1 MSTPQPKP
9 NLKPNLP
16 VTLSFD
22 EVDDLIYTAR
32 SNDLDALKTD
42 IERLSKT
49 YDCSPSSIIRSAID
63 AEEESEGGTG
73 GCLLHWPAAN
83 GYLELLTYLLQTV
96 INASETSF
104 INHRNYS
111 GNTALHW
118 AALNTQLDC
127 VKALTEAGADIS
139 AKNDSGH
146 DAIFLAEQA
155 DWSPVQVGDEGESTS
170 ASASASVSASTSTST
185 SMSRYEVYGVKV
197 ESRARQVVEWLL
209 GCEKAAGL
217 ERSST
222 TGSAAVEHEEEEGEG
237 EEAGTEEMEGVEA
250 ANGIKIK

>member
-1 MSTPQPKP
+1 MSTPQP
-9 NLKPNLP
+9 KPNLP

-32 SNDLDALKTD
+32 SNDLDALKAD

-49 YDCSPSSIIRSAID
+49 YNCSPSSIIRSAID
-63 AEEESEGGTG
+63 VEEESEGGTG

-96 INASETSF
+96 INASETNIIIITSF

-155 DWSPVQVGDEGESTS
+155 DWNPVQVGDEGESTS
-170 ASASASVSASTSTST
+170 ASASASTSTST
-185 SMSRYEVYGVKV
+185 SRYEVYGVKV

-222 TGSAAVEHEEEEGEG
+222 GSAAVEHEEE

-250 ANGIKIK
+250 ANGIKINK